1 MIVVAIN
8 YRTGLMGFLSAQPLV
23 MGNMGLW
30 DQVLALTWIQENIA
44 AFGGDPNSVTLFGES
59 AGGISAGYHL
69 ISPFSRNLFLRAI
82 MQSGSAI
89 NPISMPDSNYA
100 NNIASKVAQL
110 ANCSLAPKLVDENKD
125 TVILNV
131 TIECLRKVSAN
142 DLLQIQQ
149 KILR

>member
-1 MIVVAIN
+1 
-8 YRTGLMGFLSAQPLV
+8 MGFLSAQPLV

-69 ISPFSRNLFLRAI
+69 ISPFSSNLFLRAI
-82 MQSGSAI
+82 MESGSAI
-89 NPISMPDSNYA
+89 NPIAMPDSNYA

-110 ANCSLAPKLVDENKD
+110 ANCSLGSKLVDENKE
-125 TVILNV
+125 TIILNV
-131 TIECLRKVSAN
+131 TIECLRKVSAK
-142 DLLQIQQ
+142 DLLEIQQ